1 MSLLSRALIQD
12 PNKDFSLVL
21 VSPAATRQVRVHVTV
36 LRAMSPWFQRFL
48 TGRYALWVKWVVP
61 DIDAVCELLHFMY
74 TDSLMVVSRE
84 HAPLVVQMA
93 RRLWMPEVANRVAHH
108 FKVHVTDFKIP
119 LPQVALPQTA
129 LPTEG
134 LPTQE
139 PELTVTTPSPPE
151 RRFTRSQ
158 QRRTRS
164 GQVFGH

>member
-1 MSLLSRALIQD
+1 MSILSRALIQD

-36 LRAMSPWFQRFL
+36 LRAMSPWFRRFL
-48 TGRYALWVKWVVP
+48 TGRYALWVKWIVP

-74 TDSLMVVSRE
+74 TDSLTVVSRA
-84 HAPLVVQMA
+84 HASLVAQMA

-108 FKVHVTDFKIP
+108 FKVPVACTMAIP
-119 LPQVALPQTA
+119 LPQVALAQTA

-134 LPTQE
+134 KPTQE
-139 PELTVTTPSPPE
+139 TPSPLPE

-164 GQVFGH
+164 GQVFGHGC